1 MIKQRLK
8 TLVVDDELEAQKRLE
23 LHLGKFETLE
33 LLPSCQNGK
42 EALDS
47 IQQNN
52 PDIVFLDVEMPE
64 MNGLEVLKH
73 CTPPFPY
80 IIFVT
85 AYNQY
90 AVEAFAQNAV
100 DYILKPYTFERINIS
115 VERAIDAIEK
125 DRLSQLN
132 EQLKDLLF
140 SLSEKSQKK
149 SIKNYV
155 ERIAV
160 KSIGQ
165 TTFIPVGEIIHIEAA
180 DQYVEVHTRKKKH
193 MVRESMDKLES
204 ILNPSTFF
212 RTHRSH
218 IVSLKH
224 VTALQT
230 VDKHLSLTVL
240 DTGVKVK
247 ITNSRKADFKARM
260 GF

>member
-1 MIKQRLK
+1 MTRRRFK
-8 TLVVDDELEAQKRLE
+8 TLVVDDELEAQKRLQ
-23 LHLGKFETLE
+23 LYLGKFEALE

-42 EALDS
+42 EALD
-47 IQQNN
+47 IIREAT

-100 DYILKPYTFERINIS
+100 DYILKPYTFERITIS

-125 DRLSQLN
+125 DRLSLLN

-140 SLSEKSQKK
+140 SLSDKSQMRPT
-149 SIKNYV
+149 KNYV
-155 ERIAV
+155 QRIAV

-165 TTFIPVGEIIHIEAA
+165 TTFVPVAEIIHIEAA
-180 DQYVEVHTRKKKH
+180 DQYVEVHTSKKKH

-218 IVSLKH
+218 IVNLKH
-224 VTALQT
+224 VVALET

-240 DTGVKVK
+240 DTGIKVK
-247 ITNSRKADFKARM
+247 ITNTRKADFRARM

>member
-1 MIKQRLK
+1 MNTQKFK
-8 TLVVDDELEAQKRLE
+8 TLVVDDEIEAQKRLE
-23 LHLGKFETLE
+23 LHLKKFEDLE
-33 LLPSCQNGK
+33 LLPSCSNGK
-42 EALDS
+42 EALQRIGES
-47 IQQNN
+47 Q

-73 CTPPFPY
+73 GTPPFPY

-100 DYILKPYTFERINIS
+100 DYILKPYTFERIQVS
-115 VERAIDAIEK
+115 VERAVDAIQK

-140 SLSEKSQKK
+140 SLSARSPNES
-149 SIKNYV
+149 SKNYV

-165 TTFIPVGEIIHIEAA
+165 TTFIPVVEIIRIEAA
-180 DQYVEVHTRKKKH
+180 DQYVEVHTSTKKH
-193 MVRESMDKLES
+193 MVRESMDKLERL
-204 ILNPSTFF
+204 LNPSTFF

-218 IVSLKH
+218 IVNLKH
-224 VTALQT
+224 VVALET
-230 VDKHLSLTVL
+230 LDKHLSLTVL
-240 DTGVKVK
+240 DNGTKVK
-247 ITNSRKADFKARM
+247 ITNRRKSDFKERM